1 MAGKIVAD
9 IIESAGSQ
17 ISLNVGNVTI
27 LTASSTGLT
36 LTPTSNVNINVTNST
51 LAFGAGNVSFPS
63 ITTSGDTN
71 TGLYFPA
78 ADQVGIVTGG
88 VAALSFSSTQVPT
101 FAKAASGGITIQ
113 KFTSGSGTYTTPA
126 NCKAIWAR
134 LVGGGGG
141 GASNGASGQNQGS
154 GGGSTTFGS
163 LTATGGGG
171 SFFTAAGGTASGGD
185 INSAGGATGVPG
197 NVSPGVT
204 QGYGGPGGNSMLGG
218 GGIGGTNGGAAGSAP
233 AGGFGGGGGGAGTSA
248 SYIAMAG
255 GGGGGYCEKLINSP
269 AATYSYAV
277 GAGGAGGTGGGTG
290 GGIGGAGFAGVIIV
304 TEYYV

>member
-1 MAGKIVAD
+1 MAGKIIAD
-9 IIESAGSQ
+9 TIESAGSQ

-101 FAKAASGGITIQ
+101 FAKAASGGTTVQ
-113 KFTSGSGTYTTPA
+113 VFTSGSGTYTKPA
-126 NCKAIWAR
+126 NCKAIWVR
-134 LVGGGGG
+134 LVGGGSS
-141 GASNGASGQNQGS
+141 GATYLADN
-154 GGGSTTFGS
+154 
-163 LTATGGGG
+163 ATGGNTTFDTLSANAASGG
-171 SFFTAAGGTASGGD
+171 TGGRAGAGGTASGGD
-185 INSAGGATGVPG
+185 INISGSAGGSGTASGTTAAAG
-197 NVSPGVT
+197 N
-204 QGYGGPGGNSMLGG
+204 GGSSFFGG
-218 GGIGGTNGGAAGSAP
+218 GGIGGTVGQAGSNA
-233 AGGFGGGGGGAGTSA
+233 ATNSGSGGGGGAVSSSVGR
-248 SYIAMAG
+248 AG
-255 GGGGGYCEKLINSP
+255 GSAGGYCEKLINSP

-277 GAGGAGGTGGGTG
+277 GAGGTAPTNAGA
-290 GGIGGAGFAGVIIV
+290 GGAGIIIV
-304 TEYYV
+304 TEFYI